1 MTERDVN
8 HNIDALQLEL
18 EKKNRLVDS
27 LKKDLQDTQ
36 RQLLQ
41 AEKMAS
47 VGQLA
52 AGVAHEI
59 NNPVGFVSSN
69 MATLAD
75 YISTYQMV
83 MGQMLEC
90 TQCDDKSDLEAKK
103 VKLKAAIEEHDIE
116 FINEDILS
124 LVEESA
130 EGLNRVSEIVKGL
143 RLFSRIDSDDR
154 QWFDI
159 NQCMQ
164 TTLSMVNNKL
174 KYICQQ
180 ETRFGEVP
188 RVYINVGKITQ
199 IFTNLLI
206 NAGQAIEATGKQGQ
220 IIVKSWLEDEFV
232 HISVTDSGCGIKQE
246 HLDKL
251 FHPFFTT
258 KPEGQGTGLGLSI
271 SFGIAEEHGGSLKVI
286 SKEGVGST
294 FTLVLPTTGPEVD
307 GVETSASDQG

>member
-1 MTERDVN
+1 MIERDVN
-8 HNIDALQLEL
+8 LTPDALQLEL
-18 EKKNRLVDS
+18 DKKSRLVEC
-27 LKKDLQDTQ
+27 LKKDLHDTR

-59 NNPVGFVSSN
+59 NNPIGFVSSN

-75 YISTYQMV
+75 YIGTYQAVMV
-83 MGQMLEC
+83 QVMEYISQQTEDSLP
-90 TQCDDKSDLEAKK
+90 AP
-103 VKLKAAIEEHDIE
+103 VAAIKTSIEENDIE

-130 EGLNRVSEIVKGL
+130 EGLIRVSEIVRGL

-180 ETRFGEVP
+180 DVRFGEVP

-220 IIVKSWLEDEFV
+220 IIVKSWLEDDCV
-232 HISVTDSGCGIKQE
+232 HMSVTDSGCGIKQE

-271 SFGIAEEHGGSLKVI
+271 SFGIAEEHGGTLKAI

-294 FTLVLPTTGPEVD
+294 FTLILPTTGPDED
-307 GVETSASDQG
+307 SAPPADNE

>member
-1 MTERDVN
+1 MTQHENGKSADQ
-8 HNIDALQLEL
+8 LQLEL
-18 EKKNRLVDS
+18 EQKDRLIDS
-27 LKKDLQDTQ
+27 LQKDLRDAQ

-69 MATLAD
+69 LSTLAD
-75 YISTYQMV
+75 YVHAYQEV
-83 MGQMLEC
+83 M
-90 TQCDDKSDLEAKK
+90 TQVLKLASPENTEQDTIKS
-103 VKLKAAIEEHDIE
+103 KLASAIEEHDIE
-116 FINEDILS
+116 FISEDILA
-124 LVEESA
+124 LVDESA
-130 EGLNRVSEIVKGL
+130 EGLERVSEIVRGL

-159 NQCMQ
+159 NQCMR

-180 ETRFGEVP
+180 ELRLEDIP
-188 RVYINVGKITQ
+188 KVYINVGKITQ

-206 NAGQAIEATGKQGQ
+206 NAGQAIESTGKQGQ
-220 IIVKSWLEDEFV
+220 IIVKSWHEGDYV
-232 HISVTDSGCGIKQE
+232 HISVTDSGSGIKQE

-271 SFGIAEEHGGSLKVI
+271 SFGIAEEHGGELKVA

-294 FTLVLPTTGPEVD
+294 FTLSLPTTGPED
-307 GVETSASDQG
+307 EQEPESDC

>member
-8 HNIDALQLEL
+8 LTPDALQLEL
-18 EKKNRLVDS
+18 DKKSRLVES
-27 LKKDLQDTQ
+27 LKKDLHDTQ

-59 NNPVGFVSSN
+59 NNPIGFVSSN

-75 YISTYQMV
+75 YIGTYQAVMV
-83 MGQMLEC
+83 KVMHYIGQQTE
-90 TQCDDKSDLEAKK
+90 EALPEP
-103 VKLKAAIEEHDIE
+103 VAAIKTSIEENDIE

-130 EGLNRVSEIVKGL
+130 EGLIRVSEIVRGL

-180 ETRFGEVP
+180 DVRFGEVP

-206 NAGQAIEATGKQGQ
+206 NAGQAIEATGRQGQ
-220 IIVKSWLEDEFV
+220 IIVKSWLEDDCV
-232 HISVTDSGCGIKQE
+232 HVSVTDSGCGIKQE

-271 SFGIAEEHGGSLKVI
+271 SFGIAEEHGGTLKAI

-294 FTLVLPTTGPEVD
+294 FTLILPTTGPDED
-307 GVETSASDQG
+307 NAPLADNE

>member
-1 MTERDVN
+1 M
-8 HNIDALQLEL
+8 
-18 EKKNRLVDS
+18 
-27 LKKDLQDTQ
+27 
-36 RQLLQ
+36 
-41 AEKMAS
+41 
-47 VGQLA
+47 
-52 AGVAHEI
+52 
-59 NNPVGFVSSN
+59 
-69 MATLAD
+69 
-75 YISTYQMV
+75 
-83 MGQMLEC
+83 
-90 TQCDDKSDLEAKK
+90 
-103 VKLKAAIEEHDIE
+103 
-116 FINEDILS
+116 
-124 LVEESA
+124 
-130 EGLNRVSEIVKGL
+130 
-143 RLFSRIDSDDR
+143 
-154 QWFDI
+154 
-159 NQCMQ
+159 
-164 TTLSMVNNKL
+164 
-174 KYICQQ
+174 
-180 ETRFGEVP
+180 P